1 VENLVQNC
9 NSYKSKNTMAETV
22 CIEETELLPNLD
34 DDLLDAEVSAL
45 FHNYLQM
52 SEMNMRDS
60 GIRLDSSDCS
70 STSSSVLPLTPL
82 ERLIRT
88 HPIWFLPEV
97 DREDATSILH
107 MKETGNF
114 LVRRSCDTKTALS
127 VKLGS
132 QHGFEVDHFIL
143 KEEGGKV
150 SLADSCLE
158 FDTIL
163 SLVYHYTTHGGD
175 LPVQLSLPSILRQT
189 EGRQCLSS
197 LSLLGRDFWR
207 YPMSNPG
214 RQSLM
219 LLNLSTKSVQQE
231 RDSEAECRSQQGV
244 NCAPRP
250 PQRFSLRSRSVS
262 LSPTQ
267 AKRKSE
273 FSFLNVAPTVS
284 PKMKHT
290 PLNLRLNSVL
300 TNDKCK
306 RREVKEF
313 TTTTNIDKVIDYEES
328 NSYFKSPRNDK
339 MSDYEDI
346 WEKTPGPESPNHPLC
361 EETISPT
368 LSEKKFKQFLFNRF
382 FDANHTHATQEEI
395 HEISDQTDE
404 SNDIDYV
411 ESLPSYPSCS
421 SPCSDTSSVL
431 SSSSS
436 DSSDNEIDTSEYSDP
451 LQALENLSDEY
462 SNEESDEEEIRCLN
476 EEDNNENSIN
486 NDAAVSML
494 SEECHSFIETSQS
507 LTDLPQQSVS
517 HDNAKVQESK
527 GSIGGLLRK
536 LSIKRKT
543 SITKPS
549 RKQEKRLS
557 AVIGCYL
564 TPSLLGWKDDGGC
577 QVDSSSWEFLDQNE
591 EPRIE
596 YFKEIENQV
605 ELNSRSVEILIPS
618 NMSSSPMDTSN
629 KAVSLSNQDNST
641 LDSLYH
647 TDDSDEVQMF
657 EKTPETEKQDTD
669 SIHVI
674 KDYIEDLTTKE
685 DSILGQTV
693 LQFIAC
699 TEDSPIDDPTLIM
712 RNMRQVMNGLKNYLI
727 ITGEG
732 ELFQLL
738 KLERAKLSPD
748 QFLDLDGILEEV
760 MQNLIVR
767 PLRKHLE
774 LIFIQDFTRS
784 GCIQLLSKNI
794 TFALSLSYREFN
806 IPEELEL
813 NLKSLVDICR
823 NSLTRMR
830 EAFSPSDKLTCFLEI
845 INQVIQSVSP
855 VTDISL
861 PQICSI
867 ICYLM
872 IQTNWDTM
880 EIECE
885 YMWGLLPPTSLA
897 REGGYYLSLLSC
909 SIHMLKNLYKSQES
923 DHLARLSNIPASPL
937 LQVSV
942 PDDQTNSLAQWT
954 VPTRPGMTVRD
965 VMRCLQ
971 ASIRSQGDCALFSC
985 KGGQETLLVDDLK
998 VSNVMNE
1005 TSDSSGVLVFKRREM
1020 KIILP

>member
-1 VENLVQNC
+1 
-9 NSYKSKNTMAETV
+9 MADIV
-22 CIEETELLPNLD
+22 CTEESELLPNLD

-97 DREDATSILH
+97 DREEATHILH
-107 MKETGNF
+107 IKETGNF
-114 LVRRSCDTKTALS
+114 LVRRSNDTKTALS
-127 VKLGS
+127 VKLGT

-143 KEEGGKV
+143 KEERGKV
-150 SLADSCLE
+150 SLSSSCLE

-163 SLVYHYTTHGGD
+163 SLIYHYTTHGGD

-219 LLNLSTKSVQQE
+219 LLNLSSKTIQQE
-231 RDSEAECRSQQGV
+231 RSSDPECRSQQDV

-250 PQRFSLRSRSVS
+250 PQRFSLRSRSTS
-262 LSPTQ
+262 ISPTQ

-273 FSFLNVAPTVS
+273 FSFLNVAPTIS
-284 PKMKHT
+284 PKMKHI
-290 PLNLRLNSVL
+290 PEKLRLDSVGQ
-300 TNDKCK
+300 NAKCK
-306 RREVKEF
+306 RREVKDF
-313 TTTTNIDKVIDYEES
+313 SSNTKSDKPVNQEDS
-328 NSYFKSPRNDK
+328 MLYFKSPRNDK

-368 LSEKKFKQFLFNRF
+368 LSETKFKQFLFNRF
-382 FDANHTHATQEEI
+382 FDGNFSHSTQEEV
-395 HEISDQTDE
+395 HETSEHTEE

-411 ESLPSYPSCS
+411 ESSPSYPSCS
-421 SPCSDTSSVL
+421 SPSSD
-431 SSSSS
+431 SSSSLFSNIS
-436 DSSDNEIDTSEYSDP
+436 DSSDNESDTSEYSDP
-451 LQALENLSDEY
+451 LQVLENLSEEDTN
-462 SNEESDEEEIRCLN
+462 NETDEEEIRCLI
-476 EEDNNENSIN
+476 EEDVHSIQWGNDTDHTESSSKINEPF
-486 NDAAVSML
+486 
-494 SEECHSFIETSQS
+494 HSDLETSHS
-507 LTDLPQQSVS
+507 LCDLPKHIIEQ
-517 HDNAKVQESK
+517 DGEKVEPTKS
-527 GSIGGLLRK
+527 SIGGLLRK
-536 LSIKRKT
+536 LSIKRKP
-543 SITKPS
+543 SITKQS
-549 RKQEKRLS
+549 NKQEKRLS

-564 TPSLLGWKDDGGC
+564 TPSLLGWKDYESC

-591 EPRIE
+591 EPRME

-605 ELNSRSVEILIPS
+605 ELNSQSIDIIQPAKLS
-618 NMSSSPMDTSN
+618 TSPIQTEE
-629 KAVSLSNQDNST
+629 KAESKFGAENEDDST

-647 TDDSDEVQMF
+647 TDHSDEGQRYQSS
-657 EKTPETEKQDTD
+657 ERQNID
-669 SIHVI
+669 SIQAI
-674 KDYIEDLTTKE
+674 KNYVEDLTTKE

-699 TEDSPIDDPTLIM
+699 TEDSSVDDPTLIM

-732 ELFQLL
+732 EFFQLL

-748 QFLDLDGILEEV
+748 QFLDLDTILEEV

-784 GCIQLLSKNI
+784 GCVQLLSKNI
-794 TFALSLSYREFN
+794 TFALSLSYRDFN
-806 IPEELEL
+806 IPQEFEP

-845 INQVIQSVSP
+845 INHVIQSVSP
-855 VTDISL
+855 VTEISL
-861 PQICSI
+861 PHICSI
-867 ICYLM
+867 LCYLM

-909 SIHMLKNLYKSQES
+909 AVHMLKNLSQSQEPEPVCLPTS
-923 DHLARLSNIPASPL
+923 MPRSPL

-942 PDDQTNSLAQWT
+942 PDEQTNSLAQWT
-954 VPTRPGMTVRD
+954 VPIRPGMSVKD
-965 VMRCLQ
+965 VTRCLQ
-971 ASIRSQGDCALFSC
+971 ATLRCHGDCALFIC
-985 KGGQETLLVDDLK
+985 KGGQETLLEDDCKVDNLLVECADK
-998 VSNVMNE
+998 SVI
-1005 TSDSSGVLVFKRREM
+1005 LVFKRRGM